1 MAKHGVLFERDPFIE
16 KCINRAGIFTEEL
29 DGGAPVVIDKVNAKE
44 KELYDVKKYTSSADG
59 QVAVVY
65 NPSVKY
71 DNINGKLFPARSLD
85 DRDYTNPAKVPFD
98 FFIPEKNVGFGI
110 NQWNLNSG
118 NRSGLVVGD
127 VLKPEAST
135 GLWVKTST
143 SSGKKP
149 DGTEPA
155 FIIEDIAEVKYPT
168 GDFTEDK
175 EKVYYVR
182 TLQN

>member
-29 DGGAPVVIDKVNAKE
+29 DGGAPVVIDKVNVKE
-44 KELYDVKKYTSSADG
+44 KELYDVVKYTANK

-85 DRDYTNPAKVPFD
+85 DRDYTNPANVPFD
-98 FFIPEKNVGFGI
+98 MFIPEKNVVFGL
-110 NQWNLNSG
+110 NQWNLKSDI
-118 NRSGLVVGD
+118 RSSLAVGE

-135 GLWVKTST
+135 GLWMKTTT
-143 SSGKKP
+143 SSGKAP

-155 FIIEDIAEVKYPT
+155 FVVEDILEVKYPT

-175 EKVYYVR
+175 EKIYCVR

>member
-29 DGGAPVVIDKVNAKE
+29 DGGAPVVIKQVNAKE
-44 KELYDVKKYTSSADG
+44 KELYDVEKYATNK

-85 DRDYTNPAKVPFD
+85 DRDYTNPANVPFD
-98 FFIPEKNVGFGI
+98 MFIPEKNVVFGI
-110 NQWNLNSG
+110 NQYNITSP
-118 NRSGLVVGD
+118 SGLVVGD

-135 GLWVKTST
+135 KKYVKTT
-143 SSGKKP
+143 AGSGKQA
-149 DGTEPA
+149 DGQEPA
-155 FIIEDIAEVKYPT
+155 FVIEDILEVKYPT

-175 EKVYYVR
+175 EKVYCVR

>member
-44 KELYDVKKYTSSADG
+44 KELYDVVKYTTNK

-85 DRDYTNPAKVPFD
+85 DRDYANPANVPFD
-98 FFIPEKNVGFGI
+98 MFIPEKNVVFGI
-110 NQWNLNSG
+110 LQHNIDSSS
-118 NRSGLVVGD
+118 RSGLEVGHI
-127 VLKPEAST
+127 LKPKASDKIYE
-135 GLWVKTST
+135 KTSS
-143 SSGKKP
+143 SSGKAV